1 MTEERKGQ
9 IALLY
14 LKNKLKDEG
23 IRLKP
28 DMRRNIGNEAKA
40 LGIPI
45 EEAVEFA
52 EGLVREMVEA
62 VFSKRFV
69 PGTIV
74 NPDHNR
80 EM

>member
-1 MTEERKGQ
+1 MTDERKGQ
-9 IALLY
+9 IALLF
-14 LKNKLKDEG
+14 LKRKLKDEG

-28 DMRRNIGNEAKA
+28 DMRRQIGNEAKE
-40 LGIPI
+40 LGIST
-45 EEAVEFA
+45 EEAVEFV

-62 VFSKRFV
+62 VFPPRSFAH
-69 PGTIV
+69 V

>member
-14 LKNKLKDEG
+14 LKARFKDEG

-28 DMRRNIGNEAKA
+28 DMRRNIGNEAAKI
-40 LGIPI
+40 GIPT
-45 EEAVEFA
+45 EEAVEFV
-52 EGLVREMVEA
+52 EGLVREMVEE
-62 VFSKRFV
+62 VFPPRSFAHVK
-69 PGTIV
+69 
-74 NPDHNR
+74 PDHNR